1 MPNRITDQDRINGR
15 LKQIHDRLSHVAN
28 IEAKAAFVG
37 GYGAGG
43 EFEPERDRLIA
54 ETDRLLD
61 RMGTIIGTTRPI

>member
-15 LKQIHDRLSHVAN
+15 LKQIHDRLSHV
-28 IEAKAAFVG
+28 
-37 GYGAGG
+37 AGG